1 MFFLL
6 LVLKCEV
13 CDYVLQ
19 ECQLCHLRHV
29 PDILQMLNIL
39 VTKYGKQITRDEAET
54 ITLQDC
60 VNQLNNGYY
69 HFDIILHEL
78 MKKV

>member
-1 MFFLL
+1 
-6 LVLKCEV
+6 
-13 CDYVLQ
+13 
-19 ECQLCHLRHV
+19 
-29 PDILQMLNIL
+29 MLNIL

>member
-1 MFFLL
+1 
-6 LVLKCEV
+6 
-13 CDYVLQ
+13 
-19 ECQLCHLRHV
+19 
-29 PDILQMLNIL
+29 MLNIL

-60 VNQLNNGYY
+60 VNQPNNGYY

>member
-1 MFFLL
+1 MYFSL
-6 LVLKCEV
+6 LVLTCKV

-19 ECQLCHLRHV
+19 ECQLCHLRHI

-60 VNQLNNGYY
+60 VNQLNNGDHHYEN
-69 HFDIILHEL
+69 IILHVHE
-78 MKKV
+78 

>member
-1 MFFLL
+1 MYFLP
-6 LVLKCEV
+6 LVLTCKV
-13 CDYVLQ
+13 CDYVIQ
-19 ECQLCHLRHV
+19 EYQLCHLRHV

-60 VNQLNNGYY
+60 VNQLNNGDYY
-69 HFDIILHEL
+69 F
-78 MKKV
+78 